1 MRARRGSADGVVRPP
16 QTADPALALLRGGA
30 LPALV
35 TGAVLVVAVA
45 FAGARASAGA
55 ALGAA
60 VVCVAMSAGPMVMK
74 AGRQWSPPAVMAVSL
89 LTYGAVVVIL
99 GVVYLALG
107 RVAWVS
113 SGHLGVAL
121 IACATAWSAG
131 ELWAARRLR
140 VLAFGDG
147 ADAADGPP
155 TPGDIG
161 S

>member
-1 MRARRGSADGVVRPP
+1 MRARRGLDDGAVRPLE
-16 QTADPALALLRGGA
+16 TADPALALLRGGA

-35 TGAVLVVAVA
+35 TGAVVIATVA

-74 AGRQWSPPAVMAVSL
+74 VGRHWSPPAVMAASL
-89 LTYGAVVVIL
+89 ITYGTVVVIL

-107 RVAWVS
+107 RVAWLS
-113 SGHLGVAL
+113 PGHLGVAL

-140 VLAFGDG
+140 LLAFGDR
-147 ADAADGPP
+147 ARAADGPS
-155 TPGDIG
+155 TPRDSG

>member
-1 MRARRGSADGVVRPP
+1 MRARRGPADGAVRAP

-35 TGAVLVVAVA
+35 TGAVLAVAVA

-60 VVCVAMSAGPMVMK
+60 LVCLAMSAGPMVMK

-89 LTYGAVVVIL
+89 ITYGAVVVIL

-121 IACATAWSAG
+121 IACAVAWSAG

-140 VLAFGDG
+140 LLAFGDRI
-147 ADAADGPP
+147 DAADGPSRSGH
-155 TPGDIG
+155 TG

>member
-1 MRARRGSADGVVRPP
+1 MRARRGPADGAVRAAP
-16 QTADPALALLRGGA
+16 TADPALALLRGGA
-30 LPALV
+30 LPALI
-35 TGAVLVVAVA
+35 TGAVLAVAVA
-45 FAGARASAGA
+45 FSGARASVGA
-55 ALGAA
+55 LLGAA
-60 VVCVAMSAGPMVMK
+60 VVCLAMSAGPLVMK

-121 IACATAWSAG
+121 IACAAAWSAG
-131 ELWAARRLR
+131 ELWAARGLRL
-140 VLAFGDG
+140 LAFGDR
-147 ADAADGPP
+147 ADTGDGPSAP
-155 TPGDIG
+155 ADTG